1 MKLVF
6 CGTPEFGVPT
16 LEAVIAAGHEVALV
30 VTQPDRAAG
39 RGMEVQAP
47 AVKRVA
53 MERGLPVVQ
62 PEKIKNNVEFRSQ
75 LEAIRP
81 DAILVVAY
89 GRIIPQWMLGLP
101 RFGNINLHGSLLPKY
116 RGAAPIQWA
125 VANGEVVTGVTTM
138 RLDEGLDT
146 GDMLL
151 AQVCPIG
158 QEETAVDVYGC
169 LAPLGAE
176 LMVKTLHHL
185 EAGRIFPEKQDHSLA
200 TLAPIL
206 KREDG
211 WIDFSRTA
219 QQIYDR
225 WRGFQPW
232 PGAHTILRGKKL
244 IVQRM
249 KLVQGQI
256 ERQPTLSDETGK
268 GGPPSLLVVPGALV
282 VRGDL
287 MSVGCGDG
295 SLLALDEVQLEGKR
309 RMSAAEFLRGN
320 QVRSGE
326 RLGL

>member
-1 MKLVF
+1 MRLVF

-16 LEAVIAAGHEVALV
+16 LEAVIGAGHEVALV

-47 AVKRVA
+47 PVKRVA
-53 MERGLPVVQ
+53 IERGLPVVQ
-62 PEKIKNNVEFRSQ
+62 PEKIRNNLEFRAR
-75 LEAIRP
+75 LEEIQP

-89 GRIIPQWMLGLP
+89 GRIIPQWMLEVP

-138 RLDEGLDT
+138 LLDEGLDT

-158 QEETAVDVYGC
+158 REETAVDVYEC
-169 LAPLGAE
+169 LAPVGAK
-176 LMVKTLHHL
+176 LMVKTLCQL
-185 EAGRIFPEKQDHSLA
+185 EAGLIYPEAQNDSLA

-211 WIDFSRTA
+211 WIDFSRDA
-219 QQIYDR
+219 KQIYDR

-232 PGAHTILRGKKL
+232 PGAHTLLRGKKL

-249 KLVQGQI
+249 HVAGF
-256 ERQPTLSDETGK
+256 
-268 GGPPSLLVVPGALV
+268 GGVEPGGV
-282 VRGDL
+282 EVRGEAL
-287 MSVGCGDG
+287 LVGCGGG
-295 SLLALDEVQLEGKR
+295 SVIGLDEVQIEGKR
-309 RMSAAEFLRGN
+309 RMTAAEFLRGN

>member
-16 LEAVIAAGHEVALV
+16 LEAVIAAGHEVRLV

-39 RGMEVQAP
+39 RGMEMQAP
-47 AVKRVA
+47 AIKRVA
-53 MERGLPVVQ
+53 TERGLPVVQ
-62 PEKIKNNVEFRSQ
+62 PEKIKNNAEFRAR
-75 LEAIRP
+75 LEEIRP

-89 GRIIPQWMLGLP
+89 GRIIPQWMLELP

-158 QEETAVDVYGC
+158 QEETAVDVYEC
-169 LAPLGAE
+169 LAPLGAK

-185 EAGRIFPEKQDHSLA
+185 EADLIFPEKQDHSLA

-211 WIDFSRTA
+211 WIDFSRGA
-219 QQIYDR
+219 QGNYDR

-244 IVQRM
+244 IVHKMRVAGSGDGEIGVV
-249 KLVQGQI
+249 KVQGDAI
-256 ERQPTLSDETGK
+256 
-268 GGPPSLLVVPGALV
+268 V
-282 VRGDL
+282 
-287 MSVGCGDG
+287 VGCGDG
-295 SLLALDEVQLEGKR
+295 SLLELDEVQLEGKR